1 MAHLRIALLIVIILG
16 VAAHLLALTCTGP
29 SPDIVGAKAAWKLG
43 AIIKVTAS
51 NFPPA
56 LQPCV
61 QKAFDNW
68 NAANPSTN
76 ANGNA
81 SDVKYSSKRS
91 AEPRPMGRRT
101 ACVHRTHTISKPQCL
116 AINASFRVL
125 DGTDGQ
131 PPLLCR
137 RGLLPMPS
145 FPGRA
150 CSEPQILRVQTVPYV
165 AAHSSKVR
173 EHLPFA
179 SITTKAIHQIR
190 ESSPF
195 NR

>member
-1 MAHLRIALLIVIILG
+1 MPKRRFLGKTEESDDGTRIALLIVVVLG
-16 VAAHLLALTCTGP
+16 VAAHLLALTCSGP

-81 SDVKYSSKRS
+81 SDVK
-91 AEPRPMGRRT
+91 AGP
-101 ACVHRTHTISKPQCL
+101 
-116 AINASFRVL
+116 
-125 DGTDGQ
+125 GTQ
-131 PPLLCR
+131 
-137 RGLLPMPS
+137 
-145 FPGRA
+145 
-150 CSEPQILRVQTVPYV
+150 VTV
-165 AAHSSKVR
+165 
-173 EHLPFA
+173 F
-179 SITTKAIHQIR
+179 
-190 ESSPF
+190 
-195 NR
+195 